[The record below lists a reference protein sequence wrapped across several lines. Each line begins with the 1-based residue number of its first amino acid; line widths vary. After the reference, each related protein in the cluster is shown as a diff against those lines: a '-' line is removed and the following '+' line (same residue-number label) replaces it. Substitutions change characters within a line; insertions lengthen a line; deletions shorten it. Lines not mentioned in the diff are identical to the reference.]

1 MRLGGRQYRGFCPK
15 IARSVVPVLVATIA
29 LIAVGTTAQA
39 EDPST
44 AHLWSITRS
53 ADGHLHVVRG
63 RQAAI
68 AAMNA
73 RLGRPG
79 DQVLS
84 TEEDETVHATM
95 SNDPMRP
102 QQWALNAVPFEAAWP
117 VTRGAGVT
125 VAVIDTGVEGSHQDL
140 VGSVVAGEDLA
151 DDQAS
156 VDPASTGMVDPDG
169 HGTHVA
175 GVIAAHANNGIGVTG
190 AAPLARIMPV
200 RVLDANGTGVASNVA
215 DGIIWAADH
224 GARVMN
230 LSLGGGPSDGME
242 EAIQYANSKGAV
254 VVAAG
259 GNSYQQGNQPTY
271 PAAYPEAIAVAAVDE
286 NLNRA
291 VFSNTGSYIDL
302 AAPGVDVL
310 STYGGSKPN
319 DYEWMDGT
327 SMATPFVAAAAAL
340 LIAENSSLSAGRVA
354 QILET
359 TATDLGAP
367 GRDDWYGYGLV
378 NPRAAVIAA
387 SPSLNNGTKG
397 NGYWIVTADGGVH
410 TFGNAGFYGS
420 ESGKPHA
427 QIIAGARTPDGKG
440 YWLAAKDG
448 AVYSFGDA
456 RYYGGM
462 AGQHLNGSIVGMA
475 AMPDGHGYILLG
487 SDGGIFNFGSS
498 HFYGSTGG
506 WHLNAPVLDMSIT
519 TTGRG
524 YWFVAADG
532 GVFTFGDAKFHGSTG
547 SMRLNSPVRSM
558 TAAANGS
565 GYWMVAADGGIFAFN
580 APFEGSL
587 PGVRGISSLVSAANV
602 RMRALPSSD
611 GYYMLGQDGT
621 VFAFGQAKWYG
632 SAPGTWAVDLMQ
644 TP

>member
-1 MRLGGRQYRGFCPK
+1 M
-15 IARSVVPVLVATIA
+15 VAAVA
-29 LIAVGTTAQA
+29 LIAVGTAA
-39 EDPST
+39 NADDLGT

-53 ADGHLHVVRG
+53 ADGSLHVVRG
-63 RQAAI
+63 QQSVV

-73 RLGRPG
+73 RLGRAG

-84 TEEDETVHATM
+84 TETDEPVHAM
-95 SNDPMRP
+95 QSNDPLRP
-102 QQWALNAVPFEAAWP
+102 QQWALNAVPFEATWP

-125 VAVIDTGVEGSHQDL
+125 VAVIDTGIAAAHQDL
-140 VGSVVAGEDLA
+140 AGSVVGGEDLA

-156 VDPASTGMVDPDG
+156 VDPASNGMVDPDG

-190 AAPLARIMPV
+190 AAPLARLMPV

-215 DGIIWAADH
+215 QGIIWAADH

-254 VVAAG
+254 VVGAG

-286 NLNRA
+286 HLQRA
-291 VFSNTGSYIDL
+291 AFSNTGSYIDL

-327 SMATPFVAAAAAL
+327 SMATPFVSAAAAL
-340 LIAENSSLSAGRVA
+340 LIAENSSLSAARVA
-354 QILET
+354 QILEQ
-359 TATDLGAP
+359 TANDLGAP
-367 GRDDWYGYGLV
+367 GKDSSYGYGFL
-378 NPRAAVIAA
+378 NPKAAAIAA
-387 SPSLNNGTKG
+387 MPDFNRGTKG
-397 NGYWIVTADGGVH
+397 NGYWVVTADGGVH

-420 ESGKPHA
+420 ESGKSHA
-427 QIIAGARTPDGKG
+427 TIVAGARTPDGRG
-440 YWLAAKDG
+440 YWLAAADG

-462 AGQHLNGSIVGMA
+462 SGHRLNGGIVGMA

-498 HFYGSTGG
+498 RFYGSTGS
-506 WHLNAPVLDMSIT
+506 WRLNAPVLDLTIT
-519 TTGRG
+519 ATGHG

-532 GVFTFGDAKFHGSTG
+532 GIFTFGDAKFHGSTG

-558 TAAANGS
+558 TATANGA
-565 GYWMVAADGGIFAFN
+565 GYWMVASDGGIFAFH

-587 PGVRGISSLVSAANV
+587 PGVRGLSSLIQSASI

-611 GYYMLGQDGT
+611 GYYILGQDGT
-621 VFAFGQAKWYG
+621 VYAFGQAKWFG
-632 SAPGTWAVDLMQ
+632 SVSNTWAVDLMQ

>member
-1 MRLGGRQYRGFCPK
+1 MLLL
-15 IARSVVPVLVATIA
+15 ALTSVAPLTVGMPAH
-29 LIAVGTTAQA
+29 AVG
-39 EDPST
+39 PST
-44 AHLWSITRS
+44 AHLWSVTRS

-63 RQAAI
+63 RAAAI

-84 TEEDETVHATM
+84 TEEDEPVQATV
-95 SNDPMRP
+95 SNDPLRP
-102 QQWALNAVPFEAAWP
+102 LQWALNAVAFEATWA
-117 VTRGAGVT
+117 VTRGSVT
-125 VAVIDTGVEGSHQDL
+125 VAVIDSGIEASHQDL
-140 VGSVVAGEDLA
+140 AGSVVPGEDLA

-156 VDPASTGMVDPDG
+156 VDSASTGMVDPDG

-190 AAPLARIMPV
+190 AAPDAHVMPV

-230 LSLGGGPSDGME
+230 LSLGGGPSAGME

-259 GNSYQQGNQPTY
+259 GNSYQSGNLPTY
-271 PAAYPEAIAVAAVDE
+271 PAAYTEAVAVAAVDE
-286 NLNRA
+286 NLQRA
-291 VFSNTGSYIDL
+291 AFSTTGAYIDL
-302 AAPGVDVL
+302 SAPGVNVL
-310 STYGGSKPN
+310 STFGGSKPN
-319 DYEWMDGT
+319 DYERMSGT
-327 SMATPFVAAAAAL
+327 SMATPFVSAAAAL
-340 LIAENSSLSAGRVA
+340 LLSEKRSLSADRVA

-359 TATDLGAP
+359 TADDLGAP
-367 GRDDWYGYGLV
+367 GRDNSYGYGLV

-387 SPSLNNGTKG
+387 LPSLNNGTNG
-397 NGYWIVTADGGVH
+397 NGYWVVTADGGVR
-410 TFGNAGFYGS
+410 TFGNAHFYGS
-420 ESGKPHA
+420 EADKPHA
-427 QIIAGARTPDGKG
+427 QIVAGARTPDGRG
-440 YWLAAKDG
+440 YWLAAADG

-475 AMPDGHGYILLG
+475 AMPDGQGYILLG
-487 SDGGIFNFGSS
+487 RDGGIFNFGSS
-498 HFYGSTGG
+498 RFYGSTGS
-506 WHLNAPVLDMSIT
+506 WRLNAPVLDMTIT
-519 TTGRG
+519 ATGHG
-524 YWFVAADG
+524 YWLVAADG
-532 GVFTFGDAKFHGSTG
+532 GIFSFGDAKFYGSTG
-547 SMRLNSPVRSM
+547 SMRLNAPVRSM
-558 TAAANGS
+558 TATANGS
-565 GYWMVAADGGIFAFN
+565 GYWMVASDGGIFAFH

-587 PGVRGISSLVSAANV
+587 PGVRGLQSLTGAANIRV
-602 RMRALPSSD
+602 RALPTND
-611 GYYMLGQDGT
+611 GYYILAQDGT
-621 VFAFGQAKWYG
+621 VYAFGHAKWYG